1 MTTARP
7 HELTVTDHH
16 SERVVDGLGWLA
28 MVLPNLIQQSLAA
41 DGSTLR

>member
-7 HELTVTDHH
+7 HELTVADHY